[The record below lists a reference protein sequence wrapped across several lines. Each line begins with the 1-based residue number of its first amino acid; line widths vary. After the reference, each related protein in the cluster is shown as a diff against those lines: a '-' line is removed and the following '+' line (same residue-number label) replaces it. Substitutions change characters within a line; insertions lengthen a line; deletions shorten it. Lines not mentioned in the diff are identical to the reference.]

1 MALVKPQGTVNWTP
15 SESADVASYVLFQEL
30 ESNGQPTYDSP
41 HVDVGD
47 VTSVT
52 LPIEGLPPVEG
63 TVIFAVAA
71 KDGVGNLSDLTFAAP
86 VLIDVTPPAAPA
98 DITFSRDF

>member
-1 MALVKPQGTVNWTP
+1 MALVKPQGTVSWTP
-15 SESADVASYVLFQEL
+15 SESTDVVSYVLFQEL
-30 ESNGQPTYDSP
+30 ELNGPPTYDSP
-41 HVDVGD
+41 NIDVGN

-63 TVIFAVAA
+63 PVIFSVAA

-98 DITFSRDF
+98 EITFSRDF

>member
-1 MALVKPQGTVNWTP
+1 MALVKPQGTVSWTP
-15 SESADVASYVLFQEL
+15 SESTDVVSYVLFQEL
-30 ESNGQPTYDSP
+30 ELNDPPTYDSP
-41 HVDVGD
+41 NIDVGN

-63 TVIFAVAA
+63 PVIFSVAA

-98 DITFSRDF
+98 EITFSRDF

>member
-1 MALVKPQGTVNWTP
+1 MALVKPQGILSWTP
-15 SESADVASYVLFQEL
+15 SESTDVASYVLFQGL
-30 ESNGQPTYDSP
+30 EQNGQPTYDSP
-41 HVDVGD
+41 SIDVGN

-52 LPIEGLPPVEG
+52 LPIEGLPAVEG

-71 KDGVGNLSDLTFAAP
+71 KDGAGNLSDLTFAAP

-98 DITFSRDF
+98 EITFSRDF